1 MAGKYKAGT
10 SVVTLRL
17 SDELKEQVRRG
28 AEARSMSMTDFIR
41 LAIRQMVSVP
51 PPSDLPTGSGN
62 FDRYIQN
69 IRRSAKE
76 HDRAMAR
83 RRADAQAVS
92 KSVATMLMGRFG
104 VQSVRLV
111 GSMGRAESLITAA
124 SDIDLLVTGLRREDY
139 VTALSA
145 AEQVVRGE
153 FAVDLIRREDLTD
166 EAFAVFFSEG
176 ADMQ

>member
-10 SVVTLRL
+10 AVVTLRL

-41 LAIRQMVSVP
+41 LAIRQMVSVS
-51 PPSDLPTGSGN
+51 PPSDLPTGDLG
-62 FDRYIQN
+62 RYIKN
-69 IRRSAKE
+69 IQHSAKE
-76 HDRAMAR
+76 HERAMAR

-92 KSVATMLMGRFG
+92 KSVAAMLMERFG

-111 GSMGRAESLITAA
+111 GSMGRAESLITEA
-124 SDIDLLVTGLRREDY
+124 SDIDLLVTGLRREEY

-145 AEQVVRGE
+145 AEQVARGE

-166 EAFAVFFSEG
+166 EAFATFFSEG
-176 ADMQ
+176 G